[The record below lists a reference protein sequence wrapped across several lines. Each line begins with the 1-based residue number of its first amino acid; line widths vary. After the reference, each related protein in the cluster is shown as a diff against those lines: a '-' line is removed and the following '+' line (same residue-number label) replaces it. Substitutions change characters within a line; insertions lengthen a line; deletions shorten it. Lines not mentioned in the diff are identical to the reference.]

1 MSHNERSNLYN
12 LPKTGIWSCI
22 QIDKPNS
29 LGFNV
34 LFSFIVLRE
43 LLFYSASN
51 PAGLAANEAGVSSMD
66 IVLNLTQV
74 SVI

>member
-1 MSHNERSNLYN
+1 MQ
-12 LPKTGIWSCI
+12 KIGIWSCI

-43 LLFYSASN
+43 LSFYSASN
-51 PAGLAANEAGVSSMD
+51 PAGLAANEAAVSSLD